1 MEKKKA
7 VILTPEIPKTEPTSA
22 GERLIRELYFA
33 LEAHDYE
40 PVFVAPAPRNGY
52 ATEYDVRRYFVDV
65 AEEGLQHGVAKIRT
79 GVSTWTPNL
88 EFCLALRQD
97 KGAQKLLREA
107 ELIDLQWSASILLAP
122 WIRSL
127 NKSARIV
134 GTYHDISEQRLK
146 RRSSVEGHPL
156 KSLAWKSQA
165 LVSRYADTLANR
177 FLDRIVVLSEKD
189 RSLLP
194 VASKDH
200 DKVLAVSPPVYFDAA
215 LPLAWEPAENN
226 LLFVGTMYRWENHQ
240 AAQWFIQEIL
250 PLIWAKRPDVTFTVV
265 GESPSSDLLDIG
277 KDPRITFTGFVES
290 VEPYY
295 ASAAAVVAPLQ
306 LGSGVKFKTLDAILR
321 GIPVV
326 ATGVGV
332 EGIAKVDWVSG
343 MAHTPAGFA
352 EQVLK
357 VLDSPELYHLKA
369 KESQAE
375 ALSFYSQESY
385 REQIGLAYA

>member
-1 MEKKKA
+1 MEKKQV
-7 VILTPEIPKTEPTSA
+7 VIVAPEVPKLEPTSA

-33 LEAHDYE
+33 LEANGYE
-40 PVFVAPAPRNGY
+40 PLFLSPVPRKGY
-52 ATEYDVRRYFVDV
+52 ADKYDVRSYFIDVDKGILRNKLVEVRAKV
-65 AEEGLQHGVAKIRT
+65 A
-79 GVSTWTPNL
+79 TWTPNL
-88 EFCLALRQD
+88 EFYLALKQD
-97 KGAQKLLREA
+97 EEAQRLLRGA
-107 ELIDLQWSASILLAP
+107 EIIDLQWSTNILLAP
-122 WIRSL
+122 WIRSI
-127 NKSARIV
+127 NRSAKII
-134 GTYHDISEQRLK
+134 GTYHDINEQRLK
-146 RRSSVEGHPL
+146 RRSRLEGDTL
-156 KSLAWKSQA
+156 KALTWRFQA
-165 LVSRYADTLANR
+165 LSSRCLDTLANR

-189 RSLLP
+189 GNLLP
-194 VASKDH
+194 VASEDS
-200 DKVLAVSPPVYFDAA
+200 DKVLSVSPPVYFGDA
-215 LPLAWEPAENN
+215 LPAILDPQENN

-240 AAQWFIQEIL
+240 AVQWFIEDIL
-250 PLIWAKRPDVTFTVV
+250 PLIWTKNPDVTFTVV
-265 GESPSSDLLDIG
+265 GQSPSAELLEIG

-321 GIPVV
+321 GVPVV

-343 MAHTPAGFA
+343 IAHTPAGFA
-352 EQVLK
+352 KQVLK

-375 ALSFYSQESY
+375 ALSFYSLESY